1 MRTHTHTHTSLGTL
15 GAPSS
20 SKEKALAPLP
30 LGLNPVK
37 GSAVKKLQSNPRKTT
52 LAKTVTAKVGE
63 SNKNTVA
70 KYLRKNQNEASMKHT
85 LPAPPPPD
93 RLGNETLRQTP
104 FYQPG
109 PQLSSCHCARCSKKQ
124 AESRPEAADDRQ

>member
-1 MRTHTHTHTSLGTL
+1 MRTHTQVLDVGSAFQFKG
-15 GAPSS
+15 
-20 SKEKALAPLP
+20 KALAPLP

-70 KYLRKNQNEASMKHT
+70 KYLRKNQNEASMTHT
-85 LPAPPPPD
+85 FPAPHP
-93 RLGNETLRQTP
+93 QTDW
-104 FYQPG
+104 G
-109 PQLSSCHCARCSKKQ
+109 MRH
-124 AESRPEAADDRQ
+124 